1 MSPAPPD
8 APPDPGADPVPADVR
23 REWQELADDVRGH
36 QFRYYV
42 KDAPVISDGEFDKLL
57 GELTALEERYP
68 ELRTPDSP
76 TQLVGGAG
84 FATDFTSADH
94 LERMLS
100 LDNVFTPEEL
110 TAWAARLVGEVGDDP
125 EFLCEL
131 KIDGVALALVYR
143 DGKLVR
149 AATRGDGRT
158 GEDVTLNARTIEDV
172 PETLHRQRRVPG
184 AEGARG
190 ARRGVLPA
198 GRLRGAQRQP
208 RRGWQAAVRQSAQQR
223 RRLTASEES
232 RGDRAAQAAHDL
244 PRTRPHRRCG
254 GLPGTLHDAYR
265 ALGGVG
271 AAGVRPHHPRQ
282 GHRRGRRSRRVLG

>member
-1 MSPAPPD
+1 MQCGALGLVDLDQQRLRVGDHLARLRLELPPYIANIFGTQNVGRPWETFSNASGKPSAMVLSSARPGSSSWNMIGWGMKAKGSCADRICRAPPIACDGELSPA
-8 APPDPGADPVPADVR
+8 DPTADPVPADVR

-42 KDAPVISDGEFDKLL
+42 RDAPIVSDGEFDKLL

-68 ELRTPDSP
+68 ELKTPDSP

-84 FATDFTSADH
+84 FATEFTSADH

-100 LDNVFTPEEL
+100 LDNVFTPDEL
-110 TAWAARLVGEVGDDP
+110 SAWAARLTSEVGDDP

-158 GEDVTLNARTIEDV
+158 GEDVTLNARTIQDV
-172 PETLHRQRRVPG
+172 PETLT
-184 AEGARG
+184 
-190 ARRGVLPA
+190 
-198 GRLRGAQRQP
+198 AQ
-208 RRGWQAAVRQSAQQR
+208 
-223 RRLTASEES
+223 
-232 RGDRAAQAAHDL
+232 
-244 PRTRPHRRCG
+244 
-254 GLPGTLHDAYR
+254 
-265 ALGGVG
+265 
-271 AAGVRPHHPRQ
+271 
-282 GHRRGRRSRRVLG
+282 